1 MVEVGVPTHEV
12 RFTVLGRAAQAVY
25 PALIGPLLIV
35 MSLLEPALLADWIY
49 LGLGGGLLLTCLGI
63 RALRSGVAVR
73 HGQVECRRVWS
84 TLRVPLA
91 QVANLEVSTSVVP
104 TYWVPSPFTQT
115 YGLVVVARDGRRIAR
130 ASIFGRRRNVER
142 AITLLRSDVSRARTT
157 SAG

>member
-1 MVEVGVPTHEV
+1 MRDASLSGESNVELTMVEVGVPTHEV

-91 QVANLEVSTSVVP
+91 QVANLEVSTCPPFGCPPRSLKP
-104 TYWVPSPFTQT
+104 T
-115 YGLVVVARDGRRIAR
+115 
-130 ASIFGRRRNVER
+130 
-142 AITLLRSDVSRARTT
+142 VSWLSLGTDAALRARQF
-157 SAG
+157 SEDAAMLNEQSRF